1 MTRNQTSIMLTD
13 TQQHALFVKR
23 TVSMTEKGFDILQ
36 KTIEG
41 CVRGNERICKKSLKL
56 ASVLAIMAE
65 NEAHTTSMML
75 ESLSRIIKEQELAR
89 QSLNARIESLA
100 IGPLRLYGP
109 ICNKINT
116 YAKMQRAAL
125 DNERKKRE
133 LLDNAI
139 LKDGGD
145 QETRVRINQSQM
157 DLAGASRAAM
167 NSTTTLHDSVLTFEQ
182 RRRNDLKNVL
192 SEIVWSEMQFHAKSL
207 ELLTEAHQVIHA
219 TSFDKDIQVGDI
231 IFALLN

>member
-1 MTRNQTSIMLTD
+1 
-13 TQQHALFVKR
+13 
-23 TVSMTEKGFDILQ
+23 
-36 KTIEG
+36 
-41 CVRGNERICKKSLKL
+41 
-56 ASVLAIMAE
+56 MAE

-145 QETRVRINQSQM
+145 QETRVRITKCQYSNHLKSTQNQSQM

-182 RRRNDLKNVL
+182 RRRNDLKVIL
-192 SEIVWSEMQFHAKSL
+192 FSL
-207 ELLTEAHQVIHA
+207 T
-219 TSFDKDIQVGDI
+219 
-231 IFALLN
+231 